1 MAVNVSAANPPQQV
15 FNAPFQTLF
24 LTVQVAQMTWAAD
37 TRLITSYTSY
47 LLHGYQWL
55 RGVKKTLLPV
65 TT

>member
-1 MAVNVSAANPPQQV
+1 MAVNVSVANPPQQV

-47 LLHGYQWL
+47 LLHGYQ
-55 RGVKKTLLPV
+55 
-65 TT
+65 